1 MSRIPNFLGNLPQFA
16 ATPRQDNSTNR
27 LALLLQRLS
36 NQDRVAQADREL
48 ESKEILTREQI
59 QARLAEV
66 GSQDQRAAAQ
76 IEAGRESDQLK
87 AVLERERTAALE
99 KGNELDVLASLA
111 NNPNLL
117 PNDAIELFRAAGI
130 NVPESLGGT
139 SSNLGTSDFDINNIE
154 DIDSEINNLI
164 QNIDKLPAGQRQAA
178 SARLRGL
185 QDKQQRLDR
194 QRLEAKDDRLRE
206 QEIAR
211 RELEKK
217 ENITLRNSENNLEE
231 IQSIIAQSPDITDP
245 DIGRSL
251 ISLYNNIQDK
261 DIIPPDLRTRFT
273 RDIIPNTRLRAT
285 KTKPKD
291 LFTDEDDF
299 TGKVSK
305 SRTYLNSLN
314 DLGVSSDIRSK
325 KKNEL
330 VTDLLS
336 SSTFNKDYSRE
347 TIPELLTAF
356 REVGSIKFSDKDSV
370 PVPVLK
376 QNKALPPRG
385 ILADII
391 RPDTTI
397 PESYKVSSIKYVSP
411 EEAEKIFQE
420 LEQGNY

>member
-1 MSRIPNFLGNLPQFA
+1 MSRIPNFLGNLPQIA
-16 ATPRQDNSTNR
+16 TTPRQDNSTNR

-36 NQDRVAQADREL
+36 NQDRIAQADREL

-66 GSQDQRAAAQ
+66 GSKESIAAAQ
-76 IEAGRESDQLK
+76 LAAGQESDLLK
-87 AVLERERTAALE
+87 ATIDRERTAALE
-99 KGNELDVLASLA
+99 RGNELDVLASLA

-117 PNDAIELFRAAGI
+117 PNDAIELFKAAGI
-130 NVPESLGGT
+130 DVPQSLGGT
-139 SSNLGTSDFDINNIE
+139 NNINPISSLPTDTESLEARRLELTASMGGLPVGQQSRVRNEIAAIDSILGDRRSKSLEEKRDRERQE
-154 DIDSEINNLI
+154 DIS
-164 QNIDKLPAGQRQAA
+164 
-178 SARLRGL
+178 
-185 QDKQQRLDR
+185 
-194 QRLEAKDDRLRE
+194 
-206 QEIAR
+206 R

-231 IQSIIAQSPDITDP
+231 IQSIIAQNPDITDP
-245 DIGRSL
+245 NIGRSL

-261 DIIPPDLRTRFT
+261 DIIPPDLRTRFS

-285 KTKPKD
+285 RVKPKD

-305 SRTYLNSLN
+305 SRTYLNSLD
-314 DLGVSSDIRSK
+314 DLGISKDIKSK

-330 VTDLLS
+330 VTNLLS

-411 EEAEKIFQE
+411 KEAEKIFQE